1 MHLLPDEI
9 LETIKMVDLES
20 LDIRTV
26 TMGISLLDC
35 IDRSAE
41 VTAENIYKKITT
53 LGKDL
58 VKTADK
64 VAAKYGVPIV
74 NKRVSVT
81 PIAIIGNATDATDY
95 TIFAKAL
102 DRAAKEIG
110 IDFIGGFTSLVD
122 KGFTEGDKK
131 LIASIPRAL
140 KETERVCSSVNV
152 GSTKSGINLDAV
164 KMMGKTV
171 KDLAELTKD
180 QDGLGAAKFVVFC
193 NAVSDNPFMAGA
205 FHGVN
210 EGDVVLNLGI
220 SGPGVVRAALARID
234 KKASI
239 EEITEAIKK
248 ISFKI
253 TRMGELVGKEVAKEL
268 GIDFGIIDLSLA
280 PTPAVGDSVGN
291 ILEEF
296 GLESVGAYGTTF
308 ALAILNDAVK
318 KGGAM
323 AASRVGGLTGAFIPV
338 SEDQGMIAATSKGY
352 LTLEKL
358 EAMTCVCSVGLD
370 MIAIPGNTPDYV
382 ISGLIAD
389 EMAIGM
395 INNKTTAVRVIPVP
409 GKGVGD
415 RVIFGGLLGEADI
428 MPINSLDCSVLINR
442 GGHVS
447 PPISAMKN

>member
-35 IDRSAE
+35 IERSAE
-41 VTAENIYKKITT
+41 KTAENIYAKITR

-58 VKTADK
+58 VSTADK

-110 IDFIGGFTSLVD
+110 IDFIGGFTALVD
-122 KGFTEGDKK
+122 KGFTEGDRK
-131 LIASIPRAL
+131 LIASIPNAL

-171 KDLAELTKD
+171 KDLAELTKEN
-180 QDGLGAAKFVVFC
+180 DGLGAAKFVVFC
-193 NAVSDNPFMAGA
+193 NAVTDNPFMAGA

-234 KKASI
+234 KKAPI
-239 EEITEAIKK
+239 DELTEAIKK

-296 GLESVGAYGTTF
+296 GLESVGAYGTTL

-323 AASRVGGLTGAFIPV
+323 AATRVGGLTGAFIPV
-338 SEDQGMIAATSKGY
+338 SEDQGMIAAASKGY
-352 LTLEKL
+352 LTLEKM
-358 EAMTCVCSVGLD
+358 EAMTCVCSVGID
-370 MIAIPGNTPDYV
+370 MVAIPGDTPDYV

-395 INNKTTAVRVIPVP
+395 INSKTTAVRVIPVP

-415 RVIFGGLLGEADI
+415 RVVFGGLLGEADI
-428 MPINSLDCSVLINR
+428 MYINPLDCSVLINR

>member
-1 MHLLPDEI
+1 MHLLPTEI
-9 LETIKMVDLES
+9 LETIKMVDTQN
-20 LDIRTV
+20 LDVRTV

-35 IDRSAE
+35 IE
-41 VTAENIYKKITT
+41 
-53 LGKDL
+53 KDAN
-58 VKTADK
+58 KTADNIYNK
-64 VAAKYGVPIV
+64 IVKYGSELVEVANRVSKKFGVPIV

-102 DRAAKEIG
+102 DKAAKKIG
-110 IDFIGGFTSLVD
+110 IDFIGGFSALVE
-122 KGFTEGDKK
+122 KGYTKGDKY
-131 LIASIPRAL
+131 LIESIPKAL
-140 KETERVCSSVNV
+140 KETDRVCSSVNV
-152 GSTKSGINLDAV
+152 GSTKAGINLDAI
-164 KMMGKTV
+164 KLMGQTV
-171 KDLAELTKD
+171 KKLAEETKD
-180 QDGLGAAKFVVFC
+180 QDGLGAAKFVVFT

-210 EGDVVLNLGI
+210 EQEVVLNLGI
-220 SGPGVVRAALARID
+220 SGPGVVRAALSKVD

-239 EEITEAIKK
+239 EEVTETIKK

-268 GIDFGIIDLSLA
+268 GINFGIVDLSLA

-296 GLESVGAYGTTF
+296 GIESVGAYGTTF

-323 AASRVGGLTGAFIPV
+323 GASRVGGLTGAFIPV
-338 SEDQGMIAATSKGY
+338 SEDQGMIAAASKGY

-358 EAMTCVCSVGLD
+358 EAMTSVCSVGLD
-370 MIAIPGNTPDYV
+370 MIAIPGDTPDYV

-395 INNKTTAVRVIPVP
+395 VNNKTTAVRVIPVP
-409 GKGVGD
+409 GKGVGE
-415 RVIFGGLLGEADI
+415 RVVFGGLLGEADI
-428 MPINSLDCSVLINR
+428 MPINSLNCEKLIDR
-442 GGHVS
+442 GGQVS
-447 PPISAMKN
+447 PPIQAMKN

>member
-1 MHLLPDEI
+1 MHLLPNEI
-9 LETIKMVDLES
+9 LETIKMVDTQN
-20 LDIRTV
+20 LDVRTV

-35 IDRSAE
+35 IEKDANK
-41 VTAENIYKKITT
+41 TAENIYNKIVSY
-53 LGKDL
+53 GSDL
-58 VKTADK
+58 VE
-64 VAAKYGVPIV
+64 VANRVSKRFGVPIV

-81 PIAIIGNATDATDY
+81 PIAIIGNGTDATDY

-102 DRAAKEIG
+102 DRAAKKIG
-110 IDFIGGFTSLVD
+110 IDFIGGFTALVE
-122 KGFTEGDKK
+122 KGYTKGDKY
-131 LIASIPRAL
+131 LIESIPKAL
-140 KETERVCSSVNV
+140 KETDRVCSSVNV
-152 GSTKSGINLDAV
+152 GSTKAGINLDAI
-164 KMMGKTV
+164 KLMGQTV
-171 KDLAELTKD
+171 KKLAEETKD
-180 QDGLGAAKFVVFC
+180 QDGLGAAKFVVFT

-210 EGDVVLNLGI
+210 EQEVVLNLGI
-220 SGPGVVRAALARID
+220 SGPGVVRAALSKVD

-239 EEITEAIKK
+239 EEVTETIKK

-268 GIDFGIIDLSLA
+268 GINFGIVDLSLA

-296 GLESVGAYGTTF
+296 GIESVGAYGTTF

-323 AASRVGGLTGAFIPV
+323 GASRVGGLTGAFIPV
-338 SEDQGMIAATSKGY
+338 SEDQGMIAAASKGY

-358 EAMTCVCSVGLD
+358 EAMTSVCSVGLD
-370 MIAIPGNTPDYV
+370 MIAIPGDTPDYI

-395 INNKTTAVRVIPVP
+395 VNNKTTAVRVIPVP
-409 GKGVGD
+409 GKGVGE
-415 RVIFGGLLGEADI
+415 RVVFGGLLGEADI
-428 MPINSLDCSVLINR
+428 MPINSLNCKSLIDR
-442 GGHVS
+442 GGQVS
-447 PPISAMKN
+447 PPIQAMKN